1 MAQKN
6 NTKEKA
12 PKAQGSDKKG
22 ESDGLLHGLL
32 TVSLSI
38 LIVLVVFGGAFYYV
52 LKNNIYGLGEEFRPS
67 LERIPVL
74 KLALPP
80 LPADADPYD
89 PKHLTQ
95 KELLDKY
102 NLLRNMEADL
112 TARLESAEAQVAAL
126 ESEKQQWAG
135 MKEAAEAVRLE
146 NENTKKQIEQQ
157 LAEIE
162 ADKKELSRLIAEGNK
177 EGFKNYYEKIE
188 PETAKEIYEELVKK
202 EVTAQEYKDLAKPY
216 IEMNPANAAAILTE
230 LGATDMPMVIN
241 LIGAMKADKASDIIA
256 GMEPKFAAE
265 LMKKLAE
272 QKLGN

>member
-1 MAQKN
+1 MAEKN

-52 LKNNIYGLGEEFRPS
+52 LKNNVYGLGEQFRPS

-80 LPADADPYD
+80 LPASADPYD

-95 KELLDKY
+95 KELLEKY
-102 NLLRNMEADL
+102 NQLRNMEADL
-112 TARLESAEAQVAAL
+112 TARLESAEAQVSAL
-126 ESEKQQWAG
+126 ESEKQQWVGLKDEA
-135 MKEAAEAVRLE
+135 EAARLE
-146 NENTKKQIEQQ
+146 NENTMKQIEQQ

-162 ADKKELSRLIAEGNK
+162 ADKKELSRLIAEGDK
-177 EGFKNYYEKIE
+177 EGFQDYFEKVD
-188 PETAKEIYEELVKK
+188 PETAKEIYRELTEK
-202 EVTAQEYKDLAKPY
+202 EVTNQEYKTLAKPY
-216 IEMNPANAAAILTE
+216 EEMEPANAAAILSE
-230 LGATDMPMVIN
+230 LGTNDMPMLIH
-241 LIGAMKADKASDIIA
+241 LIGAMKADVAAEILQS
-256 GMEPKFAAE
+256 MEPKFAAE
-265 LMKKLAE
+265 LMKKIAD

>member
-52 LKNNIYGLGEEFRPS
+52 LKNNVYGLGEQFRPS

-80 LPADADPYD
+80 LPASADPYD

-102 NLLRNMEADL
+102 NQLRNMEADL

-126 ESEKQQWAG
+126 EGEKQQWAD
-135 MKEAAEAVRLE
+135 MKAEAEAIRLE
-146 NENTKKQIEQQ
+146 NENTRKGIEQQ
-157 LAEIE
+157 LSEIE
-162 ADKKELSRLIAEGNK
+162 ADKKELSRMIAAGNK
-177 EGFKNYYEKIE
+177 EGFKQYFEKID
-188 PETAKEIYEELVKK
+188 PETAKEIYRELTEK
-202 EVTAQEYKDLAKPY
+202 EVVSQDYKNLSKPY
-216 IEMNPANAAAILTE
+216 AEMAPANAAAILSE
-230 LGATDMPMVIN
+230 LGANDMPMLIN
-241 LIGAMKADKASDIIA
+241 LIGAMKNDAAAEIIES
-256 GMEPKFAAE
+256 MEPKFAAE